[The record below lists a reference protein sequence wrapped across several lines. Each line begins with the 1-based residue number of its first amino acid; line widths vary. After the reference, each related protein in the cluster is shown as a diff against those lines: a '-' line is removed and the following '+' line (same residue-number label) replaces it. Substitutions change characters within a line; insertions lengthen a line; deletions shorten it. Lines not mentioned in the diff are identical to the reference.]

1 MKILSGDFLFM
12 EGEKNTAIY
21 IVQSGSLSAIQ
32 KRGTLVKIVETFGPG
47 SIIGQLPSE
56 ESYLYPYSVKAEE
69 DSSVEKITDKEI
81 ITTLS
86 KTPIW
91 FSKFVGFLQKR
102 HLVLLQKNQKKQA
115 ILALPALLSVLDH
128 FFRTTNLTKIS
139 FNDIITA
146 LEPLTSIKAEII
158 SNLCKALSA
167 IGFFKYN
174 NCSIEL
180 THPAVPSLLH
190 MVFTEK
196 ILEDKIPSLI
206 LSATDQILLET
217 FAKAAQQN
225 GTLLEN
231 RFIEISGL
239 AFSQEAPVYLKK
251 DRKIFNSLIEKK
263 IIRLESANSGLFNED
278 KIYGDLEHIS
288 DLLELNRIY
297 PLLDHEL
304 AKHL

>member
-1 MKILSGDFLFM
+1 MNILSGDFLFM
-12 EGEKNTAIY
+12 EGEKNTSLY
-21 IVQSGSLSAIQ
+21 IVQSGSFSAIQ
-32 KRGTLVKIVETFGPG
+32 KRGSLIKIVETFGPG

-56 ESYLYPYSVKAEE
+56 EIYLYPYSVKAEE
-69 DSSVEKITDKEI
+69 DSIVEKITDKEI
-81 ITTLS
+81 IATLS

-91 FSKFVGFLQKR
+91 FSKFVEFLQKR
-102 HLVLLQKNQKKQA
+102 HLTLFQKNQKKQA
-115 ILALPALLSVLDH
+115 ILALPALISVLDY
-128 FFRTTNLTKIS
+128 FFKTTNLTKIN
-139 FNDIITA
+139 FNDIMRA
-146 LEPLTSIKAEII
+146 LEPLTSVKSEII

-167 IGFFKYN
+167 IEFFKYN
-174 NCSIEL
+174 NHFIEL

-190 MVFTEK
+190 VVFTEK

-231 RFIEISGL
+231 HFTEISGF
-239 AFSQEAPVYLKK
+239 AFSKEAPVYLKK

-263 IIRLESANSGLFNED
+263 IIHLENASSGLFNED
-278 KIYGDLEHIS
+278 KIYGDLELIL